1 MPAVRARACAES
13 LDLALAAWLPDVE
26 HGDPGLRHRHRHR
39 LAGRGRADRRRLV
52 LAVLLRARLLGF
64 VLRDLRL
71 RNRQWQLAR
80 RRGEIE
86 LARDEHRE
94 SAAMLDAAGNPAGLV
109 PGAEIEIGARRA
121 DDRRAGVLRDRQA
134 ADRRIR
140 LRALDRQVALDEE
153 RRAVFVHAVD
163 RDGAAGRQWHA
174 LRADR
179 LAVVGEAGD
188 AEEHV
193 GAVGGTR
200 LRGFLRIRRRP
211 RADALLREILARDQ
225 IALGQHAL
233 DRAVGVTVVRI
244 VADAQ
249 RRAVLEDHARRA
261 LDLDR
266 DQVERIL
273 DPADLEL
280 LAVEC
285 AGLDGAAV
293 VIRHEI
299 VVLGAAADAPAL
311 VRKRGRTLLVALG
324 DQVARPAINRHRKF
338 RTGKARA
345 GDDRFVITGHQ
356 TLALAQ
362 AGDAHGL
369 KVLLEEGARGSGIL
383 RLERERLAADIRQ
396 GAEDQSALVAARLS
410 ARGAAAGLVGG
421 EGGEMIVGRPARELA
436 PFERLEL
443 AAGGFQRILLR

>member
-1 MPAVRARACAES
+1 MPAVGDRAGTDGLRRAVAVLTAVVFALVVALRGLFS
-13 LDLALAAWLPDVE
+13 FALLALVV
-26 HGDPGLRHRHRHR
+26 
-39 LAGRGRADRRRLV
+39 RLV
-52 LAVLLRARLLGF
+52 AFALG
-64 VLRDLRL
+64 DLRF
-71 RNRQWQLAR
+71 RHWQRQLAR
-80 RRGEIE
+80 RRGEID
-86 LARDEHRE
+86 LARDQHGEA
-94 SAAMLDAAGNPAGLV
+94 AAMLDAAGDAAGFV

-121 DDRRAGVLRDRQA
+121 DDGRAGVLRDGQP
-134 ADRRIR
+134 ADRCRR
-140 LRALDRQVALDEE
+140 LRILDRQVALDEE

-163 RDGAAGRQWHA
+163 GDGAPRRQRHT

-179 LAVVGEAGD
+179 LAVVGEPGD

-193 GAVGGTR
+193 GAVGGAR
-200 LRGFLRIRRRP
+200 LRGFLRMRCRP
-211 RADALLREILARDQ
+211 GADALLRQLLARDQ
-225 IALGQHAL
+225 VALGERAL
-233 DRAVGVTVVRI
+233 DRAVRISVVRF

-249 RRAVLEDHARRA
+249 RRAALEDHARRA
-261 LDLDR
+261 NDLDR

-293 VIRHEI
+293 MIRHDL

-324 DQVARPAINRHRKF
+324 DQVARPAVDRHRKF
-338 RTGKARA
+338 RSGKARA